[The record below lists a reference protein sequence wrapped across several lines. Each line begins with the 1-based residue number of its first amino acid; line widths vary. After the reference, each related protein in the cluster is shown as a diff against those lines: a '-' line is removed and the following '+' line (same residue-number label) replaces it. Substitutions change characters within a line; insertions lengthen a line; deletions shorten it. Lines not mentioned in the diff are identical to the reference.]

1 MIEMVDNHAH
11 NLLADYRQCSLI
23 DFAKP
28 YCESRFDEML
38 TRHIPLSLFYQHLIR
53 KLLSR
58 YRCPTL
64 ADYLELRLEQDQSE
78 HLSGLFSDAGIET
91 VLVDD
96 GYHGQGETLSAQN
109 LSRLAQVKTA
119 RVLRIETILENLTR
133 ECTSLDQVLK
143 TLPEVLNQELSAD
156 QSFPV
161 VALKTIVAY
170 RGGLQLDSVSLSTA
184 RSSFHPAR
192 KEVLEGGRINRSATY
207 HYLLSEVLDFAVARQ
222 LPVQVHCGLGDDDAL
237 LSQANPV
244 HFQALL
250 KAERYRDLK
259 CVFLHCYPYVRE
271 VAYLASIYPGVF
283 FDLSLAN
290 SLIAPD
296 LTRIYYEALSAAP
309 VSKILAGTD
318 GHSQP
323 ESYWYGAMCLRRSLT
338 EALKEL
344 VERDYML
351 KGQQV
356 EVERAILRSNA
367 ISLYKLNVTS
377 SLSAATSQQVK

>member
-1 MIEMVDNHAH
+1 MVDNHAH

-53 KLLSR
+53 KLLGR
-58 YRCPTL
+58 YRCPSL
-64 ADYLELRLEQDQSE
+64 DDYLQLRREQDQGE
-78 HLSGLFSDAGIET
+78 HLSGLFNDAGIET
-91 VLVDD
+91 ILVDD
-96 GYHGQGETLSAQN
+96 GYHIHGHEPLAAIDLG
-109 LSRLAQVKTA
+109 RLGQVKTA
-119 RVLRIETILENLTR
+119 RVLRIEMILERLMR
-133 ECTSLDQVLK
+133 ECTNLDQVLK
-143 TLPEVLNQELSAD
+143 TLPEVLNQELKAD
-156 QSFPV
+156 KNFPV

-170 RGGLQLDSVSLSTA
+170 RGGLQLDAVTLSHA
-184 RSSFHPAR
+184 RSAYHPAR
-192 KEVLEGGRINRSATY
+192 KDVLECGRLSRSATY
-207 HYLLSEVLDFAVARQ
+207 HYLLGEVLDFAAAAK
-222 LPVQVHCGLGDDDAL
+222 LPVQIHCGIGDDDAL
-237 LSQANPV
+237 LSEANPV
-244 HFQALL
+244 LFQSLL
-250 KAERYRDLK
+250 KAERYRNLK
-259 CVFLHCYPYVRE
+259 CVFLHCYPYIRE

-323 ESYWYGAMCLRRSLT
+323 ESYWYGALCLRRSLT

-351 KGQQV
+351 KGQMV
-356 EVERAILRSNA
+356 EVERAVLRSNA
-367 ISLYKLNVTS
+367 INLYKLNAGDVSTG
-377 SLSAATSQQVK
+377 